1 MAMSILTFFLL
12 LTLGFVCSVTYQ
24 AWLRRE
30 NTLRDRGER
39 DEIITGVNDKR
50 EDGMHE
56 KVEEL
61 ARKNGRFASVEEAKM
76 VKGDGWSGYRYTL

>member
-1 MAMSILTFFLL
+1 
-12 LTLGFVCSVTYQ
+12 LTLGLVCSVIYQ
-24 AWLRRE
+24 ACLRHE

-61 ARKNGRFASVEEAKM
+61 ARRNGRFSSVEEAKM
-76 VKGDGWSGYRYTL
+76 VKGDEWSGYRYTL